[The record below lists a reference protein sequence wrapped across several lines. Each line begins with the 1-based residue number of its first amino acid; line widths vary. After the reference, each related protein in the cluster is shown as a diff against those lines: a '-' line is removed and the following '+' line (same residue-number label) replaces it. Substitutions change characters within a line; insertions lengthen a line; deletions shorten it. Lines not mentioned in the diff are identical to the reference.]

1 MCLQLC
7 NWGFCVEY
15 CVCVSMWK
23 GCVNSW
29 FSLNSTLR
37 ETQRNAHNLHTQARQ
52 KKKKTTTPECSC
64 VNSRFCCYTSRLS
77 DVLMHSKEKPKM
89 LERRRSVKD
98 WNRQRTKKKKKKKK
112 KSETRS
118 RPVGWSPGCRRR
130 PVVDHPVWLLVL
142 TIFHEPQFPL
152 STYETQP
159 GPWVVREAMTNTHA
173 KINCMLIS
181 Y

>member
-1 MCLQLC
+1 MEIRCINYEQLTKSTPAPPASHQSLACVSAGNWRGPRRHSPLFRCVSVFFCVFFVCAKNVCLQLC
-7 NWGFCVEY
+7 NWGFCIEY

-29 FSLNSTLR
+29 FSLNSALQ

-52 KKKKTTTPECSC
+52 KKKKKTTPECTC

-98 WNRQRTKKKKKKKK
+98 WNRQRTK
-112 KSETRS
+112 
-118 RPVGWSPGCRRR
+118 
-130 PVVDHPVWLLVL
+130 
-142 TIFHEPQFPL
+142 
-152 STYETQP
+152 
-159 GPWVVREAMTNTHA
+159 
-173 KINCMLIS
+173 
-181 Y
+181 